1 MFGLVLVLVALII
14 ADAAV
19 TYFVIATGAGYEA
32 NPAWQVFNERPELAL
47 AAWIPP
53 VLLVLLVWA
62 LRELAAAR
70 GFRTAVR
77 TADVLTAL
85 AAVHRAVVVAHN
97 LSILLFGVDLL
108 PPPA

>member
-1 MFGLVLVLVALII
+1 VIKGFAHTVRTLGL
-14 ADAAV
+14 
-19 TYFVIATGAGYEA
+19 
-32 NPAWQVFNERPELAL
+32 
-47 AAWIPP
+47 
-53 VLLVLLVWA
+53 
-62 LRELAAAR
+62 
-70 GFRTAVR
+70 RTAVR